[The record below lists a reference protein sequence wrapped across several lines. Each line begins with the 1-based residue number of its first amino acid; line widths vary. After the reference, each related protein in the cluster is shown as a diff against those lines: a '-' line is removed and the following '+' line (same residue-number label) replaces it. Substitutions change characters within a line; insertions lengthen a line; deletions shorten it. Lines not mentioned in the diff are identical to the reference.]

1 MGTASCQGPLFGE
14 WNSRS
19 YDTLCWAPLSRIQAA
34 QLSKAAL
41 APQPGHRCREL
52 EPEGGRERRSE
63 GGTLDSS
70 IAWASLPLIPSVPPL
85 SRKLEGPVAPQE
97 WQGHLPVSPYR
108 LGPGPGLH
116 LGVSNHRAS
125 TPISN
130 IFGCIEGRSEPGVL
144 ACPAS
149 HAPCR
154 RGGGPFQCTVIPRAS
169 PVDQKAR
176 DQGPR
181 NSAPSVFLQPP
192 RICRQILGYGLT
204 QK

>member
-1 MGTASCQGPLFGE
+1 M
-14 WNSRS
+14 R
-19 YDTLCWAPLSRIQAA
+19 
-34 QLSKAAL
+34 
-41 APQPGHRCREL
+41 
-52 EPEGGRERRSE
+52 GREGVKR
-63 GGTLDSS
+63 GASS

-116 LGVSNHRAS
+116 LGVNNHRAS

-149 HAPCR
+149 HTPCR
-154 RGGGPFQCTVIPRAS
+154 GRGERLAS
-169 PVDQKAR
+169 WAWAGTEWGWVAVRPHGQSCLKIEQAVLH
-176 DQGPR
+176 
-181 NSAPSVFLQPP
+181 SSEFPSTTGEQA
-192 RICRQILGYGLT
+192 
-204 QK
+204 

>member
-154 RGGGPFQCTVIPRAS
+154 RGGGGWQV
-169 PVDQKAR
+169 
-176 DQGPR
+176 GPGLGLR
-181 NSAPSVFLQPP
+181 GCVGGIRPHGQSCLETEQAALHSSEFPSTRGEQA
-192 RICRQILGYGLT
+192 
-204 QK
+204 